1 MASKQGGTGG
11 RMKNLS
17 YEGSNFITDEDGYA
31 LVTLTGNYSSTPYVS
46 ATPGGAD
53 ADNVIAYITSIE
65 STSSGWQVVFR
76 TSMGEQTVRYQAW
89 GEIKE
94 TF

>member
-1 MASKQGGTGG
+1 MANAQDGTGG

-17 YEGSNFITDEDGYA
+17 YEGSNIITDKDGNKT
-31 LVTLTGNYSSTPYVS
+31 VTLTGNYSSTPFVS
-46 ATPGGAD
+46 ATPGGGN
-53 ADNVIAYITSIE
+53 ADNCIAYITSIAN
-65 STSSGWQVVFR
+65 TNNGWQVVFR

>member
-1 MASKQGGTGG
+1 MASVQGGSGG

-17 YEGSNFITDEDGYA
+17 YKGYNIITDKDGNKT
-31 LVTLTGNYSSTPYVS
+31 VTLTGNYSSAPYVS
-46 ATPGGAD
+46 ATPGGAA
-53 ADNVIAYITSIE
+53 ADNCIAYITSIE
-65 STSSGWQVVFR
+65 NTNSGWQVTFR